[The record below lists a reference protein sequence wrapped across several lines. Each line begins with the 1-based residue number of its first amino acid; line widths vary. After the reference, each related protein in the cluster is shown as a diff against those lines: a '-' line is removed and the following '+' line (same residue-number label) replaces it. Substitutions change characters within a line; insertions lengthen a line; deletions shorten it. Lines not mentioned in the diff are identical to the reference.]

1 MKTIKIYLA
10 PYVDKVHE
18 KCLNSAGEPY
28 VSKRYLT
35 VPSIKNQEQAIV
47 SKSTGK
53 SFIKKSEQY
62 IYWKQIVY
70 PIFKQEADR
79 IFNEFG
85 VDKIIRAKIKIIF
98 YFPNNVPRDLTNK
111 ADSIMD
117 ALRDVG
123 IIYDDMFQVTN
134 DNHQKGYIC
143 RNQPRTEIYIHIIE
157 PTDQEYEI
165 DKTNHEK
172 WDRQKKDKIK
182 AIREW
187 CKK

>member
-35 VPSIKNQEQAIV
+35 VPSMKNQEQAIV

-62 IYWKQIVY
+62 INWKKIVY
-70 PIFKQEADR
+70 PIFDKEATR
-79 IFNEFG
+79 IYESTGLNR
-85 VDKIIRAKIKIIF
+85 ISRAKIKVIF
-98 YFPNNVPRDLTNK
+98 YFPNNVPRDLSNK
-111 ADSIMD
+111 VESIMD
-117 ALRDVG
+117 ALRDAG
-123 IIYDDMFQVTN
+123 IVYDDMFQVAN
-134 DNHQKGYIC
+134 KLSIEGYIC

-187 CKK
+187 CKQ